1 MRRLTSVLS
10 FLIIAG
16 CYQDPS
22 VPRQRDEILL
32 RLTVS
37 KATLRAG
44 ESDTISVT
52 ATNNFGERI
61 QIRFPNACMVFAYIR
76 DPRGR
81 VVTPGR
87 GWSCIPVVSTLTLNP
102 NEVRT
107 FTFVWTGLSE
117 FVGTVQP
124 TPLAPGEYFATATLE
139 SGDFA
144 VHAPPVRVTLVQ

>member
-1 MRRLTSVLS
+1 MRRLTSVLL

-22 VPRQRDEILL
+22 VPKQRDEILL

-44 ESDTISVT
+44 ESDTIRVT
-52 ATNNFGERI
+52 ATNNFGQPI
-61 QIRFPNACMVFAYIR
+61 SVQFPNACMVLAYIR

-81 VVTPGR
+81 IVTPGR
-87 GWSCIPVVSTLTLNP
+87 GWSCIPVVSTLVLNVD
-102 NEVRT
+102 EART

-117 FVGTVQP
+117 FAGTLQP